1 MSNKIVIIHLGTFQ
15 LMIILS
21 DILSP
26 ILLINGN
33 RTLHITMILLQHI
46 LNDILFPQRFLSLW
60 SCLLQIQLILHS
72 LTRFRNNLRGAL
84 AFLNEFQPVEQE
96 CSDL

>member
-1 MSNKIVIIHLGTFQ
+1 MHHKIVIIHLGTFQ
-15 LMIILS
+15 LMIILGHIFS
-21 DILSP
+21 S

-33 RTLHITMILLQHI
+33 GTLYITVILLQHI
-46 LNDILFPQRFLSLW
+46 LNDILFPQRLLSLW
-60 SCLLQIQLILHS
+60 SCLLQIQLVLDL